1 MEPAIGGPAYRIVTN
16 RLVIRCWQP
25 VDVNMFMEAIEAS
38 LEHLRPW
45 MPWAMEEP
53 TSLATKVDRLR
64 RFRGQFDLGQD
75 FLFGIFNDKENE
87 VLGGTGLHTRAGDN
101 AREIGYWIHQAHINQ
116 GLATESTAA
125 LTKVAFE
132 IEGVDRVEI
141 HCSPDNLRSLAI
153 PNKLGFQHE
162 ATLKRRTVD
171 STGQP
176 RDTMIWSLFAR
187 DYPDSPASRSVIK
200 AYDAAERRIL

>member
-1 MEPAIGGPAYRIVTN
+1 MKPEITGPAYRIVTN

-25 VDVNMFMEAIEAS
+25 VDVTLFKSAIEDS

-53 TSLATKVDRLR
+53 TTLATKIETLR
-64 RFRGQFDLGQD
+64 RFRGQFDLDQD
-75 FLFGIFNDKENE
+75 FLYGIFDESESE
-87 VLGGTGLHTRAGDN
+87 VLGGTGSHTRQGNN
-101 AREIGYWIHQAHINQ
+101 AREIGYWIHQDHINQ

-132 IEGVDRVEI
+132 IDRVDRVEI
-141 HCSPDNLRSLAI
+141 HCAPENLRSAAI

-162 ATLKRRTVD
+162 ATLRRRTVD

-176 RDTMIWSLFAR
+176 RDTMIWSIFSR
-187 DYPDSPASRSVIK
+187 DYPDSPASRSTIK
-200 AYDAAERRIL
+200 AYDAADRRIL